1 MEVVLPPTGSSEV
14 TDQPPVLVLD
24 TTVFFDAP
32 LLRGKRWPELLEH
45 CRNEALRV
53 VVPEVVIHEAVR
65 HQSRSSLNAQKD
77 AKALSQTLRR
87 AGRTAIDLEA
97 VLADLEEERRN
108 YEDWLRGELVAS
120 GVKIHPWP
128 AISHE
133 ELTRWTMQDRQPFKK
148 DGSGYRDALV
158 WATVLEVARVGGAAA
173 STYLASANARDF
185 AEDGRLAGVFEADL
199 EALPNAPAVIW
210 KRDLNQVLD
219 DLSSYL
225 ISTRSPD
232 PEPLRPST
240 EWSLVQSA
248 VENQVYSLLGLELET
263 NHDDERSDKPTLD
276 LPPEL
281 ESPTLQSIDFDIDT
295 LVWHDHERFEGGTV
309 IGEAIVEADISVE
322 GFIHLSDW
330 EPDGPYV
337 AMDADWNDRFV
348 WASLGLRVELTFAV
362 NANPETDDV
371 EEMILMGLT
380 RLDHSEDH

>member
-1 MEVVLPPTGSSEV
+1 M
-14 TDQPPVLVLD
+14 
-24 TTVFFDAP
+24 
-32 LLRGKRWPELLEH
+32 
-45 CRNEALRV
+45 
-53 VVPEVVIHEAVR
+53 
-65 HQSRSSLNAQKD
+65 
-77 AKALSQTLRR
+77 
-87 AGRTAIDLEA
+87 
-97 VLADLEEERRN
+97 
-108 YEDWLRGELVAS
+108 
-120 GVKIHPWP
+120 
-128 AISHE
+128 
-133 ELTRWTMQDRQPFKK
+133 
-148 DGSGYRDALV
+148 
-158 WATVLEVARVGGAAA
+158 
-173 STYLASANARDF
+173 
-185 AEDGRLAGVFEADL
+185 
-199 EALPNAPAVIW
+199 
-210 KRDLNQVLD
+210 
-219 DLSSYL
+219 
-225 ISTRSPD
+225 
-232 PEPLRPST
+232 
-240 EWSLVQSA
+240 
-248 VENQVYSLLGLELET
+248 YSLLGLELET